1 MTASQSAIEAAQFHN
16 STHVYSK
23 FLSKLA
29 FWRPPRDSNQQLRD
43 AFLHAIKTFEV
54 LGRNLYHLNGET
66 QEAVSILDG
75 HIEVLVDVVF
85 LHLTG
90 ANKELGDVLS
100 WFWTR
105 LGGHRSILL
114 GAKQRVTTLEAVG
127 KSTKMMRLFVLDVQL
142 QLEKLQTAAEELR
155 GQAVEPLLIDGS
167 IPVVH
172 VIQALQDGCKLLKK
186 EIWGTH
192 TYLD

>member
-1 MTASQSAIEAAQFHN
+1 MTASQSAIEAAQFHD
-16 STHVYSK
+16 STHTYSK

-29 FWRPPRDSNQQLRD
+29 FWRSPRDSNQQLRD

-54 LGRNLYHLNGET
+54 LGRDLYHLNGET

-100 WFWTR
+100 WLEIR
-105 LGGHRSILL
+105 LGGRQPLPRPKASNAFPDI
-114 GAKQRVTTLEAVG
+114 KLEH
-127 KSTKMMRLFVLDVQL
+127 S
-142 QLEKLQTAAEELR
+142 EL
-155 GQAVEPLLIDGS
+155 
-167 IPVVH
+167 
-172 VIQALQDGCKLLKK
+172 
-186 EIWGTH
+186 
-192 TYLD
+192 